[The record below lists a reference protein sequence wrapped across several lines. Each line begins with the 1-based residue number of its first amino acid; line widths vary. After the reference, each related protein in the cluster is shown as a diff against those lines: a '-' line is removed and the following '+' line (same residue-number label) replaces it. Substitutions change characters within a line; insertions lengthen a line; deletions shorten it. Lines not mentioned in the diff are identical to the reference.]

1 MTVNGGKE
9 NSEKDRMFEVAADV
23 IRTLDPSIPADK
35 ITQTIEHLKNEQYM
49 VKDYKV
55 TDNVIVE
62 TYVPIVELS
71 YGKSACRIDIISK
84 NYKEIAIESTKEYR
98 VILVLWCFLYYAFT
112 NNCYFGRDLL

>member
-49 VKDYKV
+49 VKDYTHPPMPTASVRAV
-55 TDNVIVE
+55 TYMVKPMKNAK
-62 TYVPIVELS
+62 PN
-71 YGKSACRIDIISK
+71 SK
-84 NYKEIAIESTKEYR
+84 K
-98 VILVLWCFLYYAFT
+98 
-112 NNCYFGRDLL
+112 